1 MQTKTKA
8 QEIETLAKLV
18 AGTYDC
24 PYLNEALR
32 IVEAQ
37 FKQDIT
43 SDFITVISI
52 RDSTDA
58 RIAAQTDL
66 QHVAAELRAA
76 KAELVQLKAQITTAQ
91 IQREEARN
99 TLRQLGQRLQH
110 V

>member
-1 MQTKTKA
+1 MKTKA

-43 SDFITVISI
+43 SDFITVVSI
-52 RDSTDA
+52 RDSVDA
-58 RIAAQTDL
+58 RLAAQTDL
-66 QHVAAELRAA
+66 QHVAAKLRAA
-76 KAELVQLKAQITTAQ
+76 KVELATLKAQITTAQ

>member
-1 MQTKTKA
+1 MKNKQ

-24 PYLNEALR
+24 PYLNEALK

-37 FKQDIT
+37 FKQDIS

-52 RDSTDA
+52 RDA
-58 RIAAQTDL
+58 VIERVQAQVDL
-66 QHVAAELRAA
+66 NHVAAELRAA
-76 KAELVQLKAQITTAQ
+76 KAELVQLKAETRTLQ

-99 TLRQLGQRLQH
+99 TIRLIAQRLQH